1 MLIHRVILHPNPN
14 FMENTLLY
22 SEHYNL
28 SSILITPKK
37 HMPHVTESDQAIIL
51 YKAPITGSD
60 NNHILTVTL

>member
-1 MLIHRVILHPNPN
+1 
-14 FMENTLLY
+14 MENTLLY